1 MKNDLSKDRRIIRT
15 RLVIRA
21 ALAELIEEKGFDGLT
36 VKDITT
42 RANINRGTFYLHY
55 QDKLDL
61 LKQTEAEVAE
71 DIEKLLLKADL
82 LHDTDFNSMNKPLP
96 VLVIVFDYLKENAPL
111 MRAIFGLQGGAEFQG
126 LIRKIMEKSLKIGF
140 LVGMKTENFLV
151 PGDYLISYVI
161 SAHFGVVYTW
171 LQKGCPESP
180 KEMALILSRLS
191 FDGPVRSTGVIL
203 S

>member
-1 MKNDLSKDRRIIRT
+1 
-15 RLVIRA
+15 V
-21 ALAELIEEKGFDGLT
+21 
-36 VKDITT
+36 
-42 RANINRGTFYLHY
+42 
-55 QDKLDL
+55 
-61 LKQTEAEVAE
+61 
-71 DIEKLLLKADL
+71 
-82 LHDTDFNSMNKPLP
+82 NKPLP

-140 LVGMKTENFLV
+140 LVGIKTEKFLV

-161 SAHFGVVYTW
+161 SAHFGVIHAW